1 MAELNAVGVTCI
13 KAESPNDRRCM
24 MSSRNSE
31 QERFRRI
38 RDRQIQLR
46 DPQKKVN
53 TLQHSISR
61 RRKKSVTRFSFRS
74 MISETPNK
82 FLGFVLGLIIGV
94 LVLIIVPDFVEPP
107 WGDVVG
113 FVSIVFLAILGFLLG
128 QAMDARDRIKE
139 LIE

>member
-1 MAELNAVGVTCI
+1 
-13 KAESPNDRRCM
+13 
-24 MSSRNSE
+24 MSSRSSE
-31 QERFRRI
+31 QERLRRI

-53 TLQHSISR
+53 NLQHSIAR
-61 RRKKSVTRFSFRS
+61 RRKKSVTRFSFRT

-82 FLGFVLGLIIGV
+82 FLGFILGLIIGI

-107 WGDVVG
+107 WGDVIG

-139 LIE
+139 YIE